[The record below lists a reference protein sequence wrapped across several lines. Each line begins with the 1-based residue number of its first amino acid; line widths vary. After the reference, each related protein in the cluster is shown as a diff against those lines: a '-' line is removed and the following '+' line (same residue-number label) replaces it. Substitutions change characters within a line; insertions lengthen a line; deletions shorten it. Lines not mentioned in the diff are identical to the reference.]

1 MLNNYLEIKKKII
14 TNGFYLIKN
23 FLENKDIYYLKKI
36 LDQNIQKNSKDSFIP
51 FRTKDLINS
60 IFSFKLENIKK
71 NYFINRIKKKYHLKT
86 IASNILENKNE
97 LYAVDSYKSKKNKN
111 MVIPWHTDQAYSGK
125 EVVNENEFVNPDMA
139 ALKFFFYLSDVDS
152 DNGCL
157 GYIPGSHKISY
168 YLKKLILEKK
178 IEYSRYWSL
187 HDYRNLVM
195 SDYVKKKLLNY
206 ISPEEIEEFIKN
218 SSFVDSPIKD
228 TKLFDIEAPE
238 GSLLI
243 FDESGVHRG
252 AALNKSDRLC
262 LRFFFRKI
270 I

>member
-1 MLNNYLEIKKKII
+1 
-14 TNGFYLIKN
+14 
-23 FLENKDIYYLKKI
+23 
-36 LDQNIQKNSKDSFIP
+36 
-51 FRTKDLINS
+51 
-60 IFSFKLENIKK
+60 
-71 NYFINRIKKKYHLKT
+71 
-86 IASNILENKNE
+86 
-97 LYAVDSYKSKKNKN
+97 
-111 MVIPWHTDQAYSGK
+111 
-125 EVVNENEFVNPDMA
+125 
-139 ALKFFFYLSDVDS
+139 
-152 DNGCL
+152 
-157 GYIPGSHKISY
+157 
-168 YLKKLILEKK
+168 
-178 IEYSRYWSL
+178 
-187 HDYRNLVM
+187 M